1 MILRFRGVRGSI
13 PIPGSSTVKYGGN
26 TTCIEIRT
34 DGGELIIIDA
44 GTGIYALA
52 QQLVKQMPID
62 AHIFI
67 THTHWDHIQG
77 LPFFTPAFI
86 PGNRITIYGGLDP
99 VTQQGI
105 QRALAVQLQY
115 SFFPIL
121 EAELKATV
129 RYTTLT
135 PNHSIKVGDACITP
149 LLLNHPVL
157 NFGYRIDCDG
167 RSVFFTGDYEPLF
180 NIYDP
185 GDQEYEAFQAMVD
198 EKLNEVCSFINGV
211 DALIVDASYTE
222 EEYAIKKGWG
232 HGTYQ
237 SGLDLAVRANAKRLF
252 FTHHEPSRTDAG
264 LDLIYR
270 QLTEQYRDL
279 GIELVM
285 AREGVEFPI

>member
-1 MILRFRGVRGSI
+1 MQLKFRGVRGSI
-13 PIPGSSTVKYGGN
+13 PTPGPNTVKYGGN

-34 DGGELIIIDA
+34 DSGELIILDA
-44 GTGIYALA
+44 GTGIYSLS
-52 QQLVKQMPID
+52 QQLDKDKPVD

-77 LPFFTPAFI
+77 LPFFTPAFMS
-86 PGNRITIYGGLDP
+86 GNQITIYGGLDP

-115 SFFPIL
+115 SFFPIR

-129 RYTTLT
+129 RYVTLM
-135 PNHSIKVGDACITP
+135 PGKSIMVGDAQITP

-157 NFGYRIDCDG
+157 NFGYRIECDG

-180 NIYDP
+180 NIYQP
-185 GDQEYEAFQAMVD
+185 EDQEYEPFQSMID
-198 EKLNEVCSFINGV
+198 ERFIEVCAFMHGV

-222 EEYAIKKGWG
+222 EEYVFKRGWG

-237 SGLDLAVRANAKRLF
+237 SGLNLAVQSNVKRLF
-252 FTHHEPSRTDAG
+252 FTHHEPNRTDMD
-264 LDLIYR
+264 LDNIYS
-270 QLTEQYRDL
+270 QLLEQNQNL
-279 GIELVM
+279 GIEINM
-285 AREGVEFPI
+285 AREGVEYNI

>member
-1 MILRFRGVRGSI
+1 MQLKFRGVRGSI
-13 PIPGSSTVKYGGN
+13 PTPGPNTVKYGGN

-34 DGGELIIIDA
+34 DSGELIILDA
-44 GTGIYALA
+44 GTGIYSLS
-52 QQLVKQMPID
+52 QQLDKDKPVD

-77 LPFFTPAFI
+77 LPFFTPAFMS
-86 PGNRITIYGGLDP
+86 GNQITIYGGLDP

-115 SFFPIL
+115 SFFPIR

-129 RYTTLT
+129 RYVTLM
-135 PNHSIKVGDACITP
+135 PGKSIMVGDAQITP

-157 NFGYRIDCDG
+157 NFGYRIECDG

-180 NIYDP
+180 NIYQP
-185 GDQEYEAFQAMVD
+185 EDQEYEPFQSMID
-198 EKLNEVCSFINGV
+198 ERFIEVCAFMHGV

-222 EEYAIKKGWG
+222 EEYVFKRGWG

-237 SGLDLAVRANAKRLF
+237 SGLNLAVRANVKRLF
-252 FTHHEPSRTDAG
+252 FTHHEPNRTDMD
-264 LDLIYR
+264 LDNIYR
-270 QLTEQYRDL
+270 QLLEQHQNLD
-279 GIELVM
+279 IELNM
-285 AREGVEFPI
+285 AREGVEYNI